1 MTKRNFHGKPAKKKG
16 AGGNPNDMLAQVQ
29 KMQQDMATAQT
40 ALENETL
47 TVSAG
52 GGAITIVITGHQRV
66 RSIAID
72 KELLTAEE
80 AEFLQD
86 MLVAG
91 INAAIGRGASGS
103 NDLAD
108 QRDALHRSGVGGAA
122 AGPQRQ
128 ERQRCQRWKTGA
140 GEHSWPPW

>member
-91 INAAIGRGASGS
+91 INAAIEQSQA
-103 NDLAD
+103 LAA
-108 QRDALHRSGVGGAA
+108 QRMEGITGGVGGMD
-122 AGPQRQ
+122 GLLD
-128 ERQRCQRWKTGA
+128 GLM
-140 GEHSWPPW
+140 G

>member
-29 KMQQDMATAQT
+29 KMQQDMATAQA

-91 INAAIGRGASGS
+91 INAAIEQSQA
-103 NDLAD
+103 LAA
-108 QRDALHRSGVGGAA
+108 QRMEGITGGVGGMD
-122 AGPQRQ
+122 GLLD
-128 ERQRCQRWKTGA
+128 GLM
-140 GEHSWPPW
+140 G

>member
-1 MTKRNFHGKPAKKKG
+1 MTKRNFHGKPKKKTG
-16 AGGNPNDMLAQVQ
+16 GGNPNDMLAQVQ

-52 GGAITIVITGHQRV
+52 GGAITITITGHQRV
-66 RSIAID
+66 RGITID
-72 KELLTAEE
+72 KELLTPDE

-91 INAAIGRGASGS
+91 INAAIEQSQA
-103 NDLAD
+103 LAA
-108 QRDALHRSGVGGAA
+108 QRMEGITGGVGGMD
-122 AGPQRQ
+122 GLL
-128 ERQRCQRWKTGA
+128 G
-140 GEHSWPPW
+140 GLMG